1 MADTRAPES
10 AAAVPKG
17 LIVRVVGVFLS
28 PRATY
33 ADVAA
38 RPRWFG
44 ALAVGIVIIAAMSIG
59 FFSTEVGKGALLDQ
73 QLRAVDALKAY
84 GLNVPPE
91 ARQRIEESLSSPWV
105 PYRTAAGQI
114 VFVPIVVVILAG
126 ILMGIFAVLG
136 GDATFKQVLSI
147 VTHSGLITAGQQL
160 FVMPLNYVR
169 ESLTSPTNL
178 GVFLPFLD
186 ENTFAARLFG
196 SIDLFLI
203 WWIANLAIGLGV
215 LYKRRTG
222 PVSVGMLTTYLVI
235 VLVIA
240 AIRTALAGA

>member
-1 MADTRAPES
+1 MPETLAPQP
-10 AAAVPKG
+10 AAAAPKG
-17 LIVRVVGVFLS
+17 LITRVFGIFLA

-44 ALAVGIVIIAAMSIG
+44 ALAVGLVIIATTSIG
-59 FFSTEVGKGALLDQ
+59 FFSTEVGKNALLDQ
-73 QLRAVDALKAY
+73 QLRALDGLKAY

-91 ARQRIEESLSSPWV
+91 ARQRMEENVSRPLM
-105 PYRTAAGQI
+105 PYITTAYQVVVI
-114 VFVPIVVVILAG
+114 PIVVVVIAG
-126 ILMGIFAVLG
+126 ILLGIFAVLG

-169 ESLTSPTNL
+169 ESMTSPTNL

-186 ENTFAARLFG
+186 DNTFSARLLG

-203 WWIANLAIGLGV
+203 WWIVNLAIGLGV

-222 PVSVGMLTTYLVI
+222 PVATGMLTTYIVI
-235 VLVIA
+235 VLAIA
-240 AIRTALAGA
+240 AIRTAFAGA